1 MKKYL
6 SLALSLMMVICL
18 IGCSNN
24 NTSSTEN
31 KDNAIKNQSLKIGES
46 YYDIQDRGDGIW
58 DVYYSVEVIN
68 PNSYDANNY
77 QGLFIDCQ
85 DEDGYS
91 IKEEGMYTGY
101 ILAKDHTYISYY
113 VTAVSEKPAKVKFR
127 IEDIENSG
135 GFSEPLAK
143 GKKSND
149 LFKLKETRIDDVN
162 NYGYNP
168 EGKTHKELVGAI
180 CSNME
185 EYPEGVSEVEVIGV
199 FYKDKKLI
207 GSTGKHISN
216 LDYKDKQQFNISPN
230 HVDINDSSTYD
241 DYKIVIAF
249 PSVKISSEDS
259 ED

>member
-6 SLALSLMMVICL
+6 SLALSLMMVVCL

-24 NTSSTEN
+24 KTSSTEN

-46 YYDIQDRGDGIW
+46 YYDIQDRADGKW

-91 IKEEGMYTGY
+91 IQEKGRYTGY

-113 VTAVSEKPAKVKFR
+113 VAAVSEKPAKVKFS
-127 IEDIENSG
+127 IEDIEDSG

-143 GKKSND
+143 DKKSND
-149 LFKLKETRIDDVN
+149 LFKLKDTRIDDVK
-162 NYGYNP
+162 NYGSNP
-168 EGKTHKELVGAI
+168 EGKTHKELVGSI
-180 CSNME
+180 CSDME

-207 GSTGKHISN
+207 GSIDKLISD
-216 LDYKDKQQFNISPN
+216 LDYKDKQQFNISPLY
-230 HVDINDSSTYD
+230 VDLDDASTYD

-249 PSVKISSEDS
+249 PSVKISNEDS

>member
-6 SLALSLMMVICL
+6 SLALSLMMIICL

-31 KDNAIKNQSLKIGES
+31 KDNAIKNQSLEIGES

-101 ILAKDHTYISYY
+101 ILAKDHTYISWY

-135 GFSEPLAK
+135 GFSKPLAK

-149 LFKLKETRIDDVN
+149 LFKLKDTRIDDVK
-162 NYGYNP
+162 NYGSNP
-168 EGKTHKELVGAI
+168 EGKTHKELVGSI

-207 GSTGKHISN
+207 GSTGKRISD

-230 HVDINDSSTYD
+230 HVDLDGASTYD

-249 PSVKISSEDS
+249 PSVKISNEDS

>member
-24 NTSSTEN
+24 NNSSTES
-31 KDNAIKNQSLKIGES
+31 KDNVIKNQSLKIGES
-46 YYDIQDRGDGIW
+46 YYDIQDRYDGNW

-91 IKEEGMYTGY
+91 IQEEGMYTGY
-101 ILAKDHTYISYY
+101 ILAKDHTYISWY
-113 VTAVSEKPAKVKFR
+113 VTSVSEKPAKVKFS

-135 GFSEPLAK
+135 GFSEPFAK

-149 LFKLKETRIDDVN
+149 LFKLKDTRIDDVK
-162 NYGYNP
+162 NYGSNP
-168 EGKTHKELVGAI
+168 EGKTHKELVGSI
-180 CSNME
+180 CSDME
-185 EYPEGVSEVEVIGV
+185 EYPEGVSEIEVIGV

-207 GSTGKHISN
+207 GSTGKRISN
-216 LDYKDKQQFNISPN
+216 LNYKEKQQFNISPN
-230 HVDINDSSTYD
+230 DVDLDDASTYD

>member
-6 SLALSLMMVICL
+6 SLALSLMMVVCL

-24 NTSSTEN
+24 KTSSTEN

-46 YYDIQDRGDGIW
+46 YYDIQDRGDGIC

-91 IKEEGMYTGY
+91 IQEKGQYTGY

-113 VTAVSEKPAKVKFR
+113 VTALSEKPAKVKFR

-143 GKKSND
+143 DKKSND
-149 LFKLKETRIDDVN
+149 LFKLKDTRIDDVK
-162 NYGYNP
+162 NYGSNP
-168 EGKTHKELVGAI
+168 EGKTHKELVGSI
-180 CSNME
+180 CSDME

-207 GSTGKHISN
+207 GSTGKHISD

-230 HVDINDSSTYD
+230 HVDLDDASTYD

>member
-6 SLALSLMMVICL
+6 SLALSLMMVVCL
-18 IGCSNN
+18 IGCSTN

-31 KDNAIKNQSLKIGES
+31 EDNVIKNQSLKIGES
-46 YYDIQDRGDGIW
+46 YYDIQDRADGKW

-91 IKEEGMYTGY
+91 IQEKGRYTGY

-113 VTAVSEKPAKVKFR
+113 VAAVSEKPAKVKFS
-127 IEDIENSG
+127 IEDIEDSG

-143 GKKSND
+143 DKKSND
-149 LFKLKETRIDDVN
+149 LFKLKDTRIDDVK
-162 NYGYNP
+162 NYGSNP
-168 EGKTHKELVGAI
+168 EGKTHKELVGSI
-180 CSNME
+180 CSDME

-207 GSTGKHISN
+207 GSIDKLISD
-216 LDYKDKQQFNISPN
+216 LDYKDKQQFNISPLY
-230 HVDINDSSTYD
+230 VDLDDASTYD

-249 PSVKISSEDS
+249 PSVKISNEDS

>member
-24 NTSSTEN
+24 NSSSTEN
-31 KDNAIKNQSLKIGES
+31 KDNVIKNQSLEIGES
-46 YYDIQDRGDGIW
+46 YYDIQDRGDGKW

-91 IKEEGMYTGY
+91 IQEKGRYTGY

-113 VTAVSEKPAKVKFR
+113 VAAVSEKPAKVKFS

-135 GFSEPLAK
+135 GFSGPLAK

-149 LFKLKETRIDDVN
+149 LFKLKDTRIDDVK
-162 NYGYNP
+162 NYGSNP
-168 EGKTHKELVGAI
+168 EGKTHKELVGSI
-180 CSNME
+180 CSDME
-185 EYPEGVSEVEVIGV
+185 EYPEGVSDIEVIGV

-207 GSTGKHISN
+207 GSTDKIISN
-216 LDYKDKQQFNISPN
+216 LNYKEKQQFNISPN
-230 HVDINDSSTYD
+230 HVDLDDASTYD

-249 PSVKISSEDS
+249 PSAKISSEDS

>member
-6 SLALSLMMVICL
+6 SLALSLMMVVCL
-18 IGCSNN
+18 IACSNN
-24 NTSSTEN
+24 KTSSTEN

-46 YYDIQDRGDGIW
+46 YYDIQDRADGKW

-91 IKEEGMYTGY
+91 IQEKGRYTGY

-113 VTAVSEKPAKVKFR
+113 VAAVSEKPAKVKFS
-127 IEDIENSG
+127 IEDIEDSG

-143 GKKSND
+143 DKKSND
-149 LFKLKETRIDDVN
+149 LFKLKDTRIDDVK
-162 NYGYNP
+162 NYGSNP
-168 EGKTHKELVGAI
+168 EDKTHKELVGSI
-180 CSNME
+180 CSDME

-207 GSTGKHISN
+207 GSIDKLISD
-216 LDYKDKQQFNISPN
+216 LDYKDKQQFNISPLY
-230 HVDINDSSTYD
+230 VDLDDASTYD

-249 PSVKISSEDS
+249 PSVKISNEDS

>member
-1 MKKYL
+1 
-6 SLALSLMMVICL
+6 MMVVCL

-24 NTSSTEN
+24 KTSSTEN

-46 YYDIQDRGDGIW
+46 YYDIQDRGDGIC

-113 VTAVSEKPAKVKFR
+113 VTAVSEKPAKVKFS

-135 GFSEPLAK
+135 GFSEHLAK
-143 GKKSND
+143 DKKSND
-149 LFKLKETRIDDVN
+149 LFKLKDTRIDDVK
-162 NYGYNP
+162 NYGSNP
-168 EGKTHKELVGAI
+168 EGKTHKELVGSI
-180 CSNME
+180 CSDME

-207 GSTGKHISN
+207 GSTGKHISD

-230 HVDINDSSTYD
+230 HVDLDDASTYD

>member
-6 SLALSLMMVICL
+6 SLALSLMMVVCL
-18 IGCSNN
+18 IACSNN
-24 NTSSTEN
+24 KTSSTEN

-46 YYDIQDRGDGIW
+46 YYDIQDRADGKW

-91 IKEEGMYTGY
+91 IQEKGRYTGY

-113 VTAVSEKPAKVKFR
+113 VAAVSEKPAKVKFS
-127 IEDIENSG
+127 IEDIEDSG

-143 GKKSND
+143 DKKSND
-149 LFKLKETRIDDVN
+149 LFKLKDTRIDDVK
-162 NYGYNP
+162 NYGSNP
-168 EGKTHKELVGAI
+168 EGKTHKELVGSI
-180 CSNME
+180 CSDME

-207 GSTGKHISN
+207 GSIDKLISD
-216 LDYKDKQQFNISPN
+216 LDYKDKQQFNISPLY
-230 HVDINDSSTYD
+230 VDLDDASTYD

-249 PSVKISSEDS
+249 PSVKISNEDS

>member
-24 NTSSTEN
+24 NNSSTEN
-31 KDNAIKNQSLKIGES
+31 KDNVIKNQSLKIGES
-46 YYDIQDRGDGIW
+46 YYDIQDRGDGKW

-91 IKEEGMYTGY
+91 IEEKGRYTGY

-113 VTAVSEKPAKVKFR
+113 VTAVSEKPAKVQFS

-135 GFSEPLAK
+135 GFSKPIAK
-143 GKKSND
+143 DKKSND
-149 LFKLKETRIDDVN
+149 LFKLKDTRIDDVN
-162 NYGYNP
+162 NYGSNP
-168 EGKTHKELVGAI
+168 EGKTHKELVGSI
-180 CSNME
+180 CSDME
-185 EYPEGVSEVEVIGV
+185 EYPEGVSEIEVIGV

-207 GSTGKHISN
+207 GSTGKYISD

-230 HVDINDSSTYD
+230 HVDLDDASTYD

-249 PSVKISSEDS
+249 PSVKISNEDS

>member
-24 NTSSTEN
+24 NNSSTEN
-31 KDNAIKNQSLKIGES
+31 KDNVIKNQSLKIGES
-46 YYDIQDRGDGIW
+46 YYDIQDRGDGKW

-91 IKEEGMYTGY
+91 IEEKGRYTGY

-113 VTAVSEKPAKVKFR
+113 VTAVSEKPAKVKFS

-135 GFSEPLAK
+135 GFSGPIAK
-143 GKKSND
+143 DKKSND
-149 LFKLKETRIDDVN
+149 LFKLKDTRIDDVK
-162 NYGYNP
+162 NYGSNP
-168 EGKTHKELVGAI
+168 EGKTHKELVGSI
-180 CSNME
+180 CSDME
-185 EYPEGVSEVEVIGV
+185 EYPEGVSEVEIIGV

-207 GSTGKHISN
+207 DSTGKRISN

-230 HVDINDSSTYD
+230 HVDLDDASTYD

-249 PSVKISSEDS
+249 PSVKISNEDS

>member
-31 KDNAIKNQSLKIGES
+31 KDNAIKNQSLEIGES

-135 GFSEPLAK
+135 EFSEPLAK

-149 LFKLKETRIDDVN
+149 LFKLKETRIDDVK
-162 NYGYNP
+162 NYGSNP
-168 EGKTHKELVGAI
+168 EGKTHKELVGSI

-207 GSTGKHISN
+207 GSTGKHISD
-216 LDYKDKQQFNISPN
+216 LDYKDKQHFNISPN
-230 HVDINDSSTYD
+230 HVDLDDASTYD

-249 PSVKISSEDS
+249 PSVKISSDDNED
-259 ED
+259 

>member
-46 YYDIQDRGDGIW
+46 YYDVQDRGDGIW

-101 ILAKDHTYISYY
+101 VLAKDHTYISYY
-113 VTAVSEKPAKVKFR
+113 VTALSEKPAKVKFR

-149 LFKLKETRIDDVN
+149 LFKLKDTRIDDVN
-162 NYGYNP
+162 NYGSNP

-216 LDYKDKQQFNISPN
+216 LNYKEKQPFNISPY
-230 HVDINDSSTYD
+230 HVDLDDSSTYD
-241 DYKIVIAF
+241 DYKIVIVF
-249 PSVKISSEDS
+249 PSVKISNEDS

>member
-46 YYDIQDRGDGIW
+46 YYDIQDRGDGKW

-91 IKEEGMYTGY
+91 IQEKGQYTGY

-113 VTAVSEKPAKVKFR
+113 VTAVSEKPAKVKFS

-143 GKKSND
+143 GKKI
-149 LFKLKETRIDDVN
+149 K
-162 NYGYNP
+162 
-168 EGKTHKELVGAI
+168 
-180 CSNME
+180 
-185 EYPEGVSEVEVIGV
+185 
-199 FYKDKKLI
+199 
-207 GSTGKHISN
+207 
-216 LDYKDKQQFNISPN
+216 
-230 HVDINDSSTYD
+230 
-241 DYKIVIAF
+241 
-249 PSVKISSEDS
+249 
-259 ED
+259 

>member
-1 MKKYL
+1 
-6 SLALSLMMVICL
+6 MMVVCL
-18 IGCSNN
+18 IGCSTN

-31 KDNAIKNQSLKIGES
+31 EDNVIKNQSLKIGES
-46 YYDIQDRGDGIW
+46 YYDIQDRADGKW

-91 IKEEGMYTGY
+91 IQEKGRYTGY

-113 VTAVSEKPAKVKFR
+113 VAAVSEKPAKVKFS
-127 IEDIENSG
+127 IEDIEDSG

-143 GKKSND
+143 DKKSND
-149 LFKLKETRIDDVN
+149 LFKLKDTRIDDVK
-162 NYGYNP
+162 NYGSNP
-168 EGKTHKELVGAI
+168 EGKTHKELVGSI
-180 CSNME
+180 CSDME

-207 GSTGKHISN
+207 GSIDKLISD
-216 LDYKDKQQFNISPN
+216 LDYKDKQQFNISPLY
-230 HVDINDSSTYD
+230 VDLDDASTYD

-249 PSVKISSEDS
+249 PSVKISNEDS